1 MSNIN
6 NPTISGHTK
15 SPETISIT
23 PEDKSAKLDRRPIC
37 RDFLNGRCY
46 RTVCSYQHNVALLRP
61 APKQGNHAQPQ
72 QLPPLFQ
79 HMFIPGKGYCF
90 VSLQNYI
97 QQSVFNGLFI
107 INLADIIPT
116 SIFSKLLASTTPDK
130 SDMVIKQITSLAGSW
145 ANKLQQI
152 IKWSLISTPNFNK
165 SNYGIVFIFDI
176 SLTVSDWIAK
186 IGHTSH
192 YHQGTNKLIQC
203 LSNKLTQLFT
213 EIFSYSELQDYPLKY
228 MNIII
233 NYMNDE
239 LAWINK
245 GCLEMLYGM
254 ITLSPDKYISTQF
267 YSNIYYIGL
276 PPNLTKC
283 IGSVENKGFI
293 FSSITGA
300 KFINLAMI
308 YTSTTGNDTS
318 GVDITYLADTEIN
331 TNIQAYNW
339 HLSNNHNS
347 KIYQTLFEKNDTL
360 KKTLASMI
368 PTDNI
373 RGKSLVII
381 GCNLDVDFDKQILA
395 GLKEVVGSID
405 FTGLSAASVRDK
417 PLEKLKNGKPDV
429 KPSQAKKTSD
439 DCCSGGGDSSGI
451 TMSIILPI
459 MNNPGLNIKTG
470 SDNSANQLND
480 MMRGLLTG
488 QMPSNTNITS
498 KLIQNR
504 VCTLG
509 LKIIT
514 NTDGQLSFTQPWI
527 TIPGIEKIKEY
538 GSQPDNKIIIICSSR
553 LNHSFFQ
560 EFISQ
565 ITKTPGYTKNI
576 SANFIDFNINPSL
589 RSCLSYYN
597 YRVQVQANYGN
608 IGQITGAADN
618 LLIKN
623 TKLWLR
629 FTQHISVI
637 NPNFDYNSIPVGSN
651 CLSSNP
657 GISTCILLAEN
668 KTDCCQCC
676 SCLSRNGVGY
686 VKFGNMP
693 YIPKTALDEIKDDSW
708 IPRF

>member
-1 MSNIN
+1 
-6 NPTISGHTK
+6 
-15 SPETISIT
+15 
-23 PEDKSAKLDRRPIC
+23 
-37 RDFLNGRCY
+37 
-46 RTVCSYQHNVALLRP
+46 VALLKP
-61 APKQGNHAQPQ
+61 PTNQEKQTQ
-72 QLPPLFQ
+72 QQQHLTPLFQ

-90 VSLQNYI
+90 VSLHNFI
-97 QQSVFNGLFI
+97 QQSAFNGLFI

-116 SIFSKLLASTTPDK
+116 SIFSKLLTSFEPDK
-130 SDMVIKQITSLAGSW
+130 SAKVIEQITSLAGSW
-145 ANKLQQI
+145 TNKLQQI
-152 IKWSLISTPNFNK
+152 IKWSHTSTASFNK

-176 SLTVSDWIAK
+176 SLAVSDWI
-186 IGHTSH
+186 GHKSGN
-192 YHQGTNKLIQC
+192 HQGTNKLIQC

-213 EIFSYSELQDYPLKY
+213 EIFCYPEEQLDYPLKY

-245 GCLEMLYGM
+245 GCIEMLYGM

-276 PPNLTKC
+276 PPNLIKY

-308 YTSTTGNDTS
+308 YTAGTTGI
-318 GVDITYLADTEIN
+318 DITYLADPEIN
-331 TNIQAYNW
+331 SNIQAYNW
-339 HLSNNHNS
+339 HLSNNHNP
-347 KIYQTLFEKNDTL
+347 KIYQTLFEKNDML
-360 KKTLASMI
+360 KKIFTSKI

-373 RGKSLVII
+373 RPKSLVII

-395 GLKEVVGSID
+395 GLKEVVGAID
-405 FTGLSAASVRDK
+405 FTGLSSATTVVRDK
-417 PLEKLKNGKPDV
+417 KLEKNQNGKPDV
-429 KPSQAKKTSD
+429 KFSREPND
-439 DCCSGGGDSSGI
+439 ECCSGTGGDSSSI

-459 MNNPGLNIKTG
+459 MNNPGQNIKTG
-470 SDNSANQLND
+470 QDNSANQLND

-488 QMPSNTNITS
+488 QMPNTNITS

-509 LKIIT
+509 LKFIIT
-514 NTDGQLSFTQPWI
+514 TDGQLSFTQPWI

-538 GSQPDNKIIIICSSR
+538 GTEPDNKIIIICSSR

-560 EFISQ
+560 DFIGQ
-565 ITKTPGYTKNI
+565 ITKTPGYTKKI
-576 SANFIDFNINPSL
+576 SANFIDFNINPNL
-589 RSCLSYYN
+589 RCCLSYYN
-597 YRVQVQANYGN
+597 YRRQVQANYGN
-608 IGQITGAADN
+608 IGQQKKMSDGADN

-629 FTQHISVI
+629 FIQHISVI
-637 NPNFDYNSIPVGSN
+637 NPNFDYNSFPSGSS
-651 CLSSNP
+651 CFSSKP
-657 GISTCILLAEN
+657 GISANVLSADK

-676 SCLSRNGVGY
+676 SCLSRNGIGY
-686 VKFGNMP
+686 VKFGNIP
-693 YIPKTALDEIKDDSW
+693 YIPKTVLDEIRDDSW